1 MAAGLQKPFL
11 LQILQFGGKCAE
23 HLFPDG
29 GRRSSASPQLLF
41 EEGGDKAGLHGGEFR
56 LQTVLAENA
65 VQKIYAAAVVFDLLR
80 FGDRLRDRF
89 GICSLKIK
97 RYVNDDGARLLG

>member
-11 LQILQFGGKCAE
+11 LQVLQFGGKCAE

-29 GRRSSASPQLLF
+29 GRRPSASPQLLF

-56 LQTVLAENA
+56 LQTVLAETA
-65 VQKIYAAAVVFDLLR
+65 VQKIYAAAVVFDLGTDCVIDSE
-80 FGDRLRDRF
+80 FA
-89 GICSLKIK
+89 
-97 RYVNDDGARLLG
+97 V

>member
-29 GRRSSASPQLLF
+29 GGDRLHLPNCCLRR
-41 EEGGDKAGLHGGEFR
+41 EGIRRVVHGGEFR